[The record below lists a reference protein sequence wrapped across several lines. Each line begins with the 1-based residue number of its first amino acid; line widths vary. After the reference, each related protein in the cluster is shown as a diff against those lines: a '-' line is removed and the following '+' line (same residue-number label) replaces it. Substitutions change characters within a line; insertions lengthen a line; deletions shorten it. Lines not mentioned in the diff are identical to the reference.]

1 MNGRT
6 RLLNWSLA
14 ATIAAAFLISSVQA
28 QKGPQRVY
36 FARGATVARVTGYL
50 RGIRDEA
57 AFVLR
62 AKAGQ
67 RMRVDIRGRGA
78 TRGVVI
84 FPSGKQD
91 GGPGGV
97 VFDDNIDESGD
108 YRIRVTESSMADEW
122 RGSFVL
128 KIEILPAAQSNG
140 PGTGASTSDLERY
153 AGQYP
158 SALFKGVPSLK
169 TRLRQILGVNYKS
182 FFDRLQVEM
191 PIERDGNT
199 LVARGCMAHQ
209 CTIEEAILV
218 IDLADGEP
226 YCAIKSTKYN
236 GGFKTF
242 AKVKTRVPDALRRAM
257 QKP

>member
-1 MNGRT
+1 MNGKT

-14 ATIAAAFLISSVQA
+14 ATIAAFLISSAPA
-28 QKGPQRVY
+28 QKAPQRVS

-57 AFVLR
+57 VFVLR

-97 VFDDNIDESGD
+97 VFDDNIDETGD
-108 YRIRVTESSMADEW
+108 YRIRVTESSMANEW

-128 KIEILPAAQSNG
+128 KIKILPAGQSNG
-140 PGTGASTSDLERY
+140 PGTSTSNLERY

-226 YCAIKSTKYN
+226 YCAIKSTEYG

-242 AKVKTRVPDALRRAM
+242 AKDKTRVPDALRRAM
-257 QKP
+257 QK

>member
-1 MNGRT
+1 MNGKT
-6 RLLNWSLA
+6 RLLNWFLA
-14 ATIAAAFLISSVQA
+14 ATIAAAFLISSAPA
-28 QKGPQRVY
+28 QKKPQRVS
-36 FARGATVARVTGYL
+36 FARGATVARVTGHL
-50 RGIRDEA
+50 NGVRDEA
-57 AFVLR
+57 VFVLR
-62 AKAGQ
+62 AGRGQ
-67 RMRVDIRGRGA
+67 HMRVEINGRGA

-84 FPSGKQD
+84 YPSGKQD

-97 VFDDNIDESGD
+97 VFDDNIDETGD
-108 YRIRVTESSMADEW
+108 YRIRVTESSMANEW

-128 KIEILPAAQSNG
+128 KIKILPAGQSNG
-140 PGTGASTSDLERY
+140 PGASTSDLERY

-226 YCAIKSTKYN
+226 YCAIKSTKYG

-242 AKVKTRVPDALRRAM
+242 AKDKTRVPDALRRAM
-257 QKP
+257 QK